1 MIFWRKIF
9 RFTGLLA
16 SVLFW
21 AVTSLAIIYNPWFS
35 LMMHA
40 FSDLGGSM
48 ANQPWIYN
56 YGLMITGA
64 VALMYAFALIE
75 DARNKVEV
83 VGGAFMFI
91 AGVFLALIGIYPS
104 GTKPHTFVS
113 SWFFTQAD
121 LAMGTWGIGLV
132 LENRKAL
139 GIASVAM
146 GLLAPFAAVLIKWP
160 SVAVL
165 EAYGII
171 LISAWIVLML
181 KYGIDK

>member
-1 MIFWRKIF
+1 MFKF
-9 RFTGLLA
+9 MGLLA

-21 AVTSLAIIYNPWFS
+21 VVTSLAIIHNPWFS
-35 LMMHA
+35 LMTHA
-40 FSDLGGSM
+40 FSDLGGPM

-64 VALMYAFALIE
+64 FALMYAATLIE

-121 LAMGTWGIGLV
+121 LAIITGGIGLV

-139 GIASVAM
+139 GIASVAI
-146 GLLAPFAAVLIKWP
+146 GLLAPFAAALIKWP
-160 SVAVL
+160 SVAIL

-171 LISAWIVLML
+171 LISAWIVLTL
-181 KYGIDK
+181 KCCIDK